1 MMNLL
6 RMTRH
11 SMFTLLMVV
20 LLSAPQAYGQMTS
33 AADSLKE
40 MSLQEALLLTEKEN
54 FQIRIAQ
61 TEIDEVRSQYRQTN
75 ASFLPQLSIEETGI
89 STNNPL
95 NVFGSKL
102 KQEVVTQADF
112 NPAVLNAPDPYEN
125 FTTSFQVRQPVLN
138 ADMLFKRSAVKSQL
152 NAAKEQ
158 LEGTIQYARYQVKD
172 TYYQLLLM
180 QSQLDVMDKSL
191 QTARENRRQ
200 AKNFY
205 DQQMISKAD
214 YLAAKVRV
222 LELESQHSRLENQR
236 QTVEDNL
243 GFLLNMDQDIRIV
256 PTDSMQVRPLPTDS
270 LPTKGVNNSKI
281 LAMQHRV
288 DAARKMLRSAKF
300 SFVPSLN
307 LFGSYELN
315 DDVLFGSQGES
326 YMIGA
331 TLRWNLF
338 SGFSKVGKVMES
350 RASLKK
356 AELAYESTV
365 YQNKIEVRQAKRALD
380 QAQQQLE
387 YASSSVEQARED
399 LRIRSNRYEQGMEK
413 TTDLLATETKLA
425 QARMQRLNAIYQ
437 YNNSLATLELLLEHN
452 LTY

>member
-1 MMNLL
+1 
-6 RMTRH
+6 MTRH
-11 SMFTLLMVV
+11 SMFALLMVV
-20 LLSAPQAYGQMTS
+20 LLSAPQAYGQVTS
-33 AADSLKE
+33 VADSIKE
-40 MSLQEALLLTEKEN
+40 ISLQEALLLTEKEN

-138 ADMLFKRSAVKSQL
+138 ADMLFKRSAVKSQM

-200 AKNFY
+200 AKDFY

-222 LELESQHSRLENQR
+222 LELESQRSRLENQR
-236 QTVEDNL
+236 QTIEDNL
-243 GFLLNMDQDIRIV
+243 GFLLNLDQDVRIV
-256 PTDSMQVRPLPTDS
+256 PTDSMQVTPLPTDS
-270 LPTKGVNNSKI
+270 LPTEGVSNSKI

-307 LFGSYELN
+307 LFGNYELN

-365 YQNKIEVRQAKRALD
+365 YQNKIEVQQAKRALD